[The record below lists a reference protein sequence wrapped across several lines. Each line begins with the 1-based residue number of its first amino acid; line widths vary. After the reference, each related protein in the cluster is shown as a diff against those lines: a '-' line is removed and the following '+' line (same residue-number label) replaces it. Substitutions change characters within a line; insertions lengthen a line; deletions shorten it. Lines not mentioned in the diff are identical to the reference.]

1 MDLACFGPSN
11 FVKTSPEGKDE
22 NKTSKNMKFNFGFT
36 KKVRVPEKK
45 LENRAFIQGTNFN
58 SAG

>member
-45 LENRAFIQGTNFN
+45 TGKQSVYARHEF
-58 SAG
+58 